1 MKRAVLLLLVGWL
14 SSACASASARTP
26 ADRPALEVPPPP
38 PRSIEPTPKP
48 EAPGPEPVSDLPSS
62 SSPAPA
68 NRPRPNTREAPPRAE
83 QQKPAE
89 PAQPPVTEPP
99 AATPPVAAPPVPP
112 RRTPNSASGP
122 EAAKQVRDAIDR
134 AQKALQGVNF
144 QKLNN
149 SQQRQY
155 NYAKMMLQQCEEQ
168 LKTSN
173 FDIAR
178 ENADKAHRIATE
190 LQGR

>member
-1 MKRAVLLLLVGWL
+1 MKRAVLLLLVGGL

-38 PRSIEPTPKP
+38 PRSIEPLPKP

-62 SSPAPA
+62 SPAPVS
-68 NRPRPNTREAPPRAE
+68 RPRPNTAREAPPRAE
-83 QQKPAE
+83 PQKPVE
-89 PAQPPVTEPP
+89 PAQPPVTDPP

-112 RRTPNSASGP
+112 LRTPNSASGP

-134 AQKALQGVNF
+134 AQKALQGVNY

-149 SQQRQY
+149 AQQRQY

-168 LKTSN
+168 LKESN

-178 ENADKAHRIATE
+178 ENADKAYRIATE